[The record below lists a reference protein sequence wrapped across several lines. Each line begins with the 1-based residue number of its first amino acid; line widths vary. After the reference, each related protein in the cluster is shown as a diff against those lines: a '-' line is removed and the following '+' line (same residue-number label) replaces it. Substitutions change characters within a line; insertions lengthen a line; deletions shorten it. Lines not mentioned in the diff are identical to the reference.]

1 MFLFGQELPDESAME
16 KIMMRLGKLED
27 EHEERVTKLEDE
39 LEERVTKATM
49 EKVMKK
55 LGKLENELEERVT
68 KLEELGKVSTLRPG
82 SENAE
87 DEHEERITKLEELV
101 KVGTLRS
108 CSEYA
113 DFGLRTDGLYMI
125 DPDGPLVGQPPFQVF
140 CNFTTGATEVL
151 HDAGNLTPVDHC
163 RGPGLLACKF
173 IP

>member
-27 EHEERVTKLEDE
+27 EHEERVTKLKDE

-49 EKVMKK
+49 EKIMKK
-55 LGKLENELEERVT
+55 LGKLENELEER
-68 KLEELGKVSTLRPG
+68 EELGKVTTLRPG

-87 DEHEERITKLEELV
+87 DELKEIVTKLQELV